1 MKSDKPYWM
10 PDTQGFLAIAILV
23 LVGAIV
29 FILLLH
35 NSSMDD
41 KTSAVLTTVI
51 GMLLASL
58 KDVYSFF
65 FGSSKGSEKK
75 DDALIAGSISPTST
89 PPIVPPAQPISV
101 TDATKTAL
109 SWAAVLILGS
119 LMFMPAAFAQTKL
132 KPLTGNI
139 GNDLGLT
146 NTATAPGV
154 IPSIDPQAL
163 IKKIMALAGPDLSY
177 ALAMATAAGTSTS
190 KIRVTCLT
198 AIQALN
204 ASVTGANLK
213 DDKGNTLTE
222 PSIPH
227 IFTDLEQAA
236 EGIDSLSPTG
246 PLFTSCAGAAA
257 LAGMNVLA
265 FINAVVAGT
274 AATAIVIPK

>member
-101 TDATKTAL
+101 TDATKAVL

-119 LMFMPAAFAQTKL
+119 LLFMPSAFAQAKL

-146 NTATAPGV
+146 NTAPGA
-154 IPSIDPQAL
+154 IPSLDPLGL
-163 IKKIMALAGPDLSY
+163 IKKIMALAGPDLTY
-177 ALAMATAAGTSTS
+177 AVAMANAANTTTS

-198 AIQALN
+198 AIQTLN
-204 ASVTGANLK
+204 SQASGVGLK
-213 DDKGNTLTE
+213 DAQGNALVE
-222 PSIPH
+222 PSTPH

-257 LAGMNVLA
+257 LAGMNVMA
-265 FINAVVAGT
+265 FINAVVTGT
-274 AATAIVIPK
+274 AAAAIVVPK